1 MPKKKNNLNVGDNQ
15 RFGAVPN
22 NKPFQGAEMPQ
33 GRPNNDVGRE
43 DARQIRESRQQ
54 FPREI
59 ERPDASS
66 TSRQQLREAQQRQQ
80 QLQRQ
85 AQQQVGG
92 QQPQPQGSSLA
103 REQIDAR
110 RSKVDVRRDYEA
122 PTSSTANKGLLQQQL
137 ERQQRL
143 QRDAQSQVRQQ
154 RQQPTTSPRPV
165 GAPKNG
171 QVIYSKNG
179 GIHIGQT
186 QPRSGLGAAVVGTA
200 LQAFGESEMGQ
211 RFGDWVWDNTLGWVL
226 AKSMGVEQVP
236 IARARA
242 NNEFAQNY
250 EQNLAAQDR
259 AYDDAYELS
268 LVEER
273 KPIQPGEA
281 PPAPDLGAPEFP
293 DEAPSSN
300 SPFRAKQGSH
310 NFGGQQQAQQRQQPA
325 APRRQRRRIQKRLPP
340 KPPTKEQVINQN
352 YDNLRISNPDDA
364 VAYGKQKHK
373 ELFPHLYK

>member
-1 MPKKKNNLNVGDNQ
+1 MTKKKNNLNVGDNQ

-33 GRPNNDVGRE
+33 GQQSTDVGRE
-43 DARQIRESRQQ
+43 AARQIRESRQQ

-66 TSRQQLREAQQRQQ
+66 TSQQQLREAQQRQQ

-92 QQPQPQGSSLA
+92 QQPQPQGSSTA

-110 RSKVDVRRDYEA
+110 RSRVDVRRDYEA
-122 PTSSTANKGLLQQQL
+122 PTASTASKQQLGEMKLRQQLLQQ
-137 ERQQRL
+137 
-143 QRDAQSQVRQQ
+143 DAQAQVAQRHQQ
-154 RQQPTTSPRPV
+154 RQQPTTSPKPV

-171 QVIYSKNG
+171 AVIYSKNG

-186 QPRSGLGAAVVGTA
+186 QPRSGVGAALIGAGV
-200 LQAFGESEMGQ
+200 QAFGESETGQ

-226 AKSMGVEQVP
+226 AKAMGVEQVP

-242 NNEFAQNY
+242 NNEFAENY

-259 AYDDAYELS
+259 ANEDAYELNI
-268 LVEER
+268 VEGR
-273 KPIQPGEA
+273 KPIQEGEA

-293 DEAPSSN
+293 DEAP
-300 SPFRAKQGSH
+300 Q
-310 NFGGQQQAQQRQQPA
+310 QQQAA
-325 APRRQRRRIQKRLPP
+325 APRRQRRRIKKRMAP
-340 KPPTKEQVINQN
+340 KPPTKEQVINKN
-352 YDNLRISNPDDA
+352 YDDLRNSNPEQA

>member
-33 GRPNNDVGRE
+33 GRPSNDLGRE

-59 ERPDASS
+59 ERPNASS

-92 QQPQPQGSSLA
+92 QQPQPQSSSTA
-103 REQIDAR
+103 RELINAR

-122 PTSSTANKGLLQQQL
+122 PTSSTANKALLQQQL

-154 RQQPTTSPRPV
+154 RASSTPKPV

-171 QVIYSKNG
+171 QVLYQHKG
-179 GIHIGQT
+179 AIHIGQT
-186 QPRSGLGAAVVGTA
+186 KPSSGLGAAVIGTA
-200 LQAFGESEMGQ
+200 IDAFGQSEMGQ

-226 AKSMGVEQVP
+226 SKATGGEQMP
-236 IARARA
+236 ISRARA
-242 NNEFAQNY
+242 NVEFAQNY

-293 DEAPSSN
+293 DVEQPQQSST
-300 SPFRAKQGSH
+300 P
-310 NFGGQQQAQQRQQPA
+310 
-325 APRRQRRRIQKRLPP
+325 APRRQRRRIKKRMPP

-352 YDNLRISNPDDA
+352 YDNLRISNPDEA